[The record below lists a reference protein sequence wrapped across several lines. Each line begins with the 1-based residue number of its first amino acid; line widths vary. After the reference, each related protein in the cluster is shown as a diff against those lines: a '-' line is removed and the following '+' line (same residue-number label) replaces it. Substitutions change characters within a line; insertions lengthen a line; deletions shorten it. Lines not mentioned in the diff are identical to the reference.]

1 MAYKIKKDPIGKIP
15 KGQLIF
21 WLIVRLAMIICAT
34 YSFVKGDLVMGFES
48 VFCFIFTHLWDMLQF
63 YRRGAAAE
71 SNLSERHYFCGNRFR
86 LIF

>member
-1 MAYKIKKDPIGKIP
+1 MAYKIKNDPIGKIP

-48 VFCFIFTHLWDMLQF
+48 V
-63 YRRGAAAE
+63 
-71 SNLSERHYFCGNRFR
+71 RFR